1 MKKFW
6 KIKWENIM
14 VIELFITMIRCW
26 LFYGEFVEDTRA
38 LAIAINCNHLKQQQY
53 EKEYFKI
60 RDIGNDDS
68 GGCLLLK
75 GQRHRGKSE
84 WCN

>member
-14 VIELFITMIRCW
+14 VIALFITMIRCW

-38 LAIAINCNHLKQQQY
+38 LAIAIMPTIMFLFILISYNTIKKFRLELVKAWQ
-53 EKEYFKI
+53 
-60 RDIGNDDS
+60 
-68 GGCLLLK
+68 
-75 GQRHRGKSE
+75 
-84 WCN
+84 